1 MLRLTCKIL
10 RLSCWEIFQKKW
22 GNMERNSERQYVSM
36 IKVGPILLN
45 VLSSSN
51 LK

>member
-1 MLRLTCKIL
+1 MLRLMCKIL
-10 RLSCWEIFQKKW
+10 RLSCSEIFQKKW
-22 GNMERNSERQYVSM
+22 RNVQINTGRQCVSM